1 MDQKTI
7 SFISQFFISISN
19 TRSELIRLTP
29 RSKVKSLSQNRED
42 RTSIILID
50 EERVITILKSR
61 RGNIKRFTF
70 SGARESRRTP
80 PTPRVAHEYVIVS
93 ESGKAWM
100 QQDGH
105 DTFRNPPLPKFV
117 PKYIRFRYIFQCWL
131 FRQRFQEFLA
141 FRGKIRFSFDNS
153 NAIIFDCVDRMTQ
166 SY

>member
-42 RTSIILID
+42 RTSIRID
-50 EERVITILKSR
+50 EERVITILKLR

-117 PKYIRFRYIFQCWL
+117 PKYIRFRYIFQCFSVNDSKNFLPFEVRFDFPSIIPIRL
-131 FRQRFQEFLA
+131 FSIASVE
-141 FRGKIRFSFDNS
+141 
-153 NAIIFDCVDRMTQ
+153 
-166 SY
+166 